1 MSKSVTEISM
11 KIGFIGTG
19 IMGSRMATNLQ
30 KHGYEVVIFNRT
42 QAKAIALIEN
52 GAVWADT
59 PGVLAKQVEIIFT
72 MLANPEAVMI
82 AALGE
87 NGFLDSLA
95 PNALWIDCS
104 TVHPSFSRQMAKE
117 AQSKQVRFLDAPVS
131 GSKNQAEKAE
141 LVFMVGGNVTDV
153 KTCQPL
159 FEAMGSRFIH
169 VGEYGMGTALKL
181 ANNLLLGTSMAA
193 FAEAVTLG
201 EALGLSQKMLLK
213 ALLGGAVAA
222 PFLSTKKEM
231 IELENY
237 EAEFPLQWMQKD
249 LHMVEIAA
257 NEAEVAIPVT
267 SNVKE
272 LYRLAMQQGLG
283 KKDFSAI
290 YSFLKAGGSNK

>member
-1 MSKSVTEISM
+1 
-11 KIGFIGTG
+11 
-19 IMGSRMATNLQ
+19 
-30 KHGYEVVIFNRT
+30 
-42 QAKAIALIEN
+42 
-52 GAVWADT
+52 
-59 PGVLAKQVEIIFT
+59 
-72 MLANPEAVMI
+72 
-82 AALGE
+82 
-87 NGFLDSLA
+87 
-95 PNALWIDCS
+95 
-104 TVHPSFSRQMAKE
+104 MAKE
-117 AQSKQVRFLDAPVS
+117 AQSKQVRFLDAPVG

-141 LVFMVGGNVTDV
+141 LVFMVGGDPTDV

-169 VGEYGMGTALKL
+169 IGEHGMGTALKL

-193 FAEAVTLG
+193 FAEAIALG
-201 EALGLSQKMLLK
+201 QALGLSQEMLLK

-257 NEAEVAIPVT
+257 NEAGVAIPVT

-272 LYRLAMQQGLG
+272 IYRLAMQQGLG
-283 KKDFSAI
+283 EQDFSAI
-290 YSFLKAGGSNK
+290 CSFLKAGSINK